1 MARQIALLRGIN
13 LGSRNRVSMPELR
26 AALEAAGYEDVATL
40 VQSGNILLTS
50 AKKPKTLEREI
61 SKLVLDEFG
70 VESATVV
77 RTRDELAG
85 AIERNPI
92 PDGPSTPKLFQVT
105 FFSDEPDAAAVA
117 ELAAQDFGN
126 ERSRSSAA
134 RPTPGTPTGPEV
146 QARPRARQGPA
157 RRRDRAQLE
166 HGHKLLEL
174 ADGGPERR
182 RTSTAAGWG
191 GGGCASAA
199 VSQVVD

>member
-70 VESATVV
+70 VDGATVV

-85 AIERNPI
+85 VIERNPI
-92 PDGPSTPKLFQVT
+92 PDGPLDPEALPGHVLLRRARRGGGREARRAGLRDERVEVIGREAYAWHPDGIQKSKL
-105 FFSDEPDAAAVA
+105 AR
-117 ELAAQDFGN
+117 ELASGLRGDGT
-126 ERSRSSAA
+126 A
-134 RPTPGTPTGPEV
+134 RNWNTVT
-146 QARPRARQGPA
+146 
-157 RRRDRAQLE
+157 
-166 HGHKLLEL
+166 KLLEL
-174 ADGGPERR
+174 AD
-182 RTSTAAGWG
+182 AG
-191 GGGCASAA
+191 
-199 VSQVVD
+199 